1 MRSFVPVDPVSTGNH
16 VIVPLSAPVDDVL
29 VERAAE
35 AAYRA
40 VMELPKDAP
49 VYESWGKLSE
59 YWKRIY
65 RVQVRAVLEVLS

>member
-1 MRSFVPVDPVSTGNH
+1 MSFVPVDPVLAGNP

-49 VYESWGKLSE
+49 RYEPWVKLSE